1 MIRRS
6 MLRAAVH
13 FLISV
18 CLAGPLTAQTAS
30 ISVAPA
36 MSDVA
41 LGQTFD
47 LTVRIDN
54 AYLLHGS
61 SVKVGFDPT
70 LLELVTVSDGTVYP
84 SVQANPIFWWRPE
97 GSLHHDTVLVDQ
109 AILGTAIFSGSGV
122 LFTMRFT
129 AVKGGVSAVTLLR
142 VDPRNNQN
150 QIMPHVVSHGQVRI
164 RPLSVNLKA
173 MLQGPYV
180 AGSMAT
186 TLHTM
191 GVLPPSHPYAGSPW
205 LHAGTE
211 SVTSAPAG
219 IVDWVLV
226 ELRTGTAA
234 STKAGTRAAFIRND
248 GAIVDLDAASP
259 VAFPGLPA
267 GSYYVVLRHR
277 NHLAVMSANPLPL
290 SSSSALYDFTTG
302 PEKVT
307 GGDVKD
313 LGSGVYGLWTGDVN
327 ANGVVKYNGSGND
340 RLAVLTRIGGADV
353 NATVSGYYPEDVN
366 LNGIV
371 KYNGGGNDRLTIL
384 QVIGGTNINATRTT
398 AVPE

>member
-1 MIRRS
+1 MTRLNMS
-6 MLRAAVH
+6 CTGVL
-13 FLISV
+13 FLISF
-18 CLAGPLTAQTAS
+18 CLTGPLAAQTAS

-36 MSDVA
+36 SLDVS

-47 LTVRIDN
+47 VTVRIDN

-61 SVKVGFDPT
+61 SVKVGFDAT
-70 LLELVTVSDGTVYP
+70 LVELVTITDGTVYP

-97 GSLHHDTVLVDQ
+97 GALHHDTVLVDQ
-109 AILGTAIFSGSGV
+109 AILGTSVFSGSGV

-129 AVKGGVSAVTLLR
+129 AVKGGVSALSLLR

-164 RPLSVNLKA
+164 RPLSVNVKA

-205 LHAGTE
+205 AHTGSE
-211 SVTSAPAG
+211 SVSPVPAG

-226 ELRTGTAA
+226 ELRTGAA
-234 STKAGTRAAFIRND
+234 GSTKAGMRAAFIRND
-248 GAIVDLDAASP
+248 GAVVDLDAISP
-259 VAFPGLPA
+259 VGFPGLSA

-277 NHLAVMSANPLPL
+277 NHLAIMSANPLAL
-290 SSSSALYDFTTG
+290 NSSSVLYDFTTG
-302 PEKVT
+302 ADKVT
-307 GGDVKD
+307 GGDLKD
-313 LGSGVYGLWTGDVN
+313 LGSGMYGMWTGDVN
-327 ANGVVKYNGSGND
+327 ANGIVKYNGGGND
-340 RLAVLTRIGGADV
+340 RLAVLTRIGGMDV
-353 NATVSGYYPEDVN
+353 NATVSDYYPEDVN
-366 LNGIV
+366 LNGMV

-384 QVIGGTNINATRTT
+384 QVIGGTNINATRSTR
-398 AVPE
+398 VPD